1 MKAVL
6 FFKRMPYNQDRPFVW
21 MKPDKGA
28 DFVSAFCFLY
38 SYQNSSLLLF
48 RYCDRI
54 IRSSEALGYFFPIC
68 LLRSVPSRLS
78 PSASTESLVFLLLL

>member
-6 FFKRMPYNQDRPFVW
+6 CFKRMPYNQDRPFVW

-38 SYQNSSLLLF
+38 SYQNRSLLLF
-48 RYCDRI
+48 RCFGRI
-54 IRSSEALGYFFPIC
+54 MLSSETLDYFFPIC
-68 LLRSVPSRLS
+68 LLRSVPS
-78 PSASTESLVFLLLL
+78 